1 MNSAGMYKRNT
12 EQPEGKTDHFTD
24 TNIKHSIS
32 VLLLHPSQVDL
43 NR

>member
-1 MNSAGMYKRNT
+1 MNQAGMYKRNT

-24 TNIKHSIS
+24 MNIKHSIS
-32 VLLLHPSQVDL
+32 ALLLHSSPVDL